1 MERKGKKDS
10 FWLSYSDLMT
20 SLFFIMLVL
29 FLICI
34 MVVKPVS
41 IDVSAVIRQN
51 DSLRKALEIVKY
63 SAKEFEDENKRL
75 KVSYEQLQ
83 SLVQLEGQFKIL
95 SASSTLRYDEG
106 KRTFIAKEL
115 EGIEIFR
122 EEDDRIKGEYEG
134 KVTQVGKDLE
144 KVLGELKEKNPDF
157 RFLLVIEGTSAND
170 VRKPMGKDR
179 EYNYN
184 LSFSRALTLY
194 NFWRE
199 RNIDLRKYNTE
210 ILICGSGLNGINR
223 DDRNEA
229 NNKRFVIQIL
239 PKVTRPQKDNK
250 K

>member
-29 FLICI
+29 LLACI
-34 MVVKPVS
+34 IATRPVITDGQTPEEKIDSLKKVV
-41 IDVSAVIRQN
+41 IDQNRRIDSLKRTN
-51 DSLRKALEIVKY
+51 DSI
-63 SAKEFEDENKRL
+63 
-75 KVSYEQLQ
+75 KVGYGELQ
-83 SLVQLEGQFKIL
+83 NILQLEGQFKVL
-95 SASSTLRYDEG
+95 SESSTLRYDES

-122 EEDDRIKGEYEG
+122 EEDDQIKKEFHD
-134 KVTQVGKDLE
+134 KVKQVGMDLE
-144 KVLGELKEKNPDF
+144 KVLGELKQKNPDF

-199 RNIDLRKYNTE
+199 REIDLRKYNTE

-239 PKVTRPQKDNK
+239 PKVSRPQNDKEK
-250 K
+250 